1 MAYLNGSGPRAAG
14 DTMSGLI
21 QLVFTKDTMLTI
33 SDNFKDWENIKR
45 VKVAG
50 HDPRAILYSLTK
62 SLGSQAVQGRKR
74 GKDSL
79 PTAKGAKYVEAEARL
94 KRLYSAIEIDYDL
107 LEGAKVTPDKYA
119 DPLAQEIKLK
129 SIAQN
134 RYLSGV
140 VNRDGSSVLA
150 TIIDDTISGEAV
162 GSDSIGD
169 DIINFDSNPSVGG
182 YGAGHLEYDEAY
194 AVFRADGSGTLAT
207 VNTKVG
213 NDGVPFVYVL
223 VVDTERNDNDNYA
236 VVQFYSDAECTQ
248 SVTSAT
254 AALLAGDVLCK
265 AEMPVPK
272 EYAHDAGVWKRP
284 NGSAGSVSL
293 NQDLSEYGLEIG
305 GLYAIAASDGATYNG
320 VEARGSTKVTET
332 RANSKLADLDHLQ
345 RVMDKLNTK
354 MGRYKYNQMLVSP
367 GVQRTFL
374 QAQESDRRLRDHKD
388 KDRGFD
394 GFGFK
399 HGGMLLACED
409 SQFVPKQQISIIPAD
424 AKGVVQMHGSDFK
437 EFNVGG
443 MSSFPVVGSDGY
455 ETAVVKYMYATM
467 TFICNNPAAIGR
479 VTNVGILETE

>member
-1 MAYLNGSGPRAAG
+1 MAYLNGESPQGAG
-14 DTMSGLI
+14 STMAGLI

-62 SLGSQAVQGRKR
+62 SLGSQSVQGAAR
-74 GKDSL
+74 GKVAL
-79 PTAKGAKYVEAEARL
+79 PKAKGAKYVEAEARL

-107 LEGAKVTPDKYA
+107 FEGAKVTPQKYA

-140 VNRDGSSVLA
+140 ANRDGSSILA
-150 TIIDDTISGEAV
+150 TVVSEGTEGVDE
-162 GSDSIGD
+162 
-169 DIINFDSNPSVGG
+169 IINFESEPVVGG
-182 YGAGHLEYDEAY
+182 FGAGHLEYDEAY
-194 AVFRADGSGTLAT
+194 QVFRADGAQS
-207 VNTKVG
+207 VSSVG
-213 NDGVPFVYVL
+213 YVL
-223 VVDTERNDNDNYA
+223 VLDTERNDNDNYA
-236 VVQFYSDAECTQ
+236 VIEKYDNEDSTGAK
-248 SVTSAT
+248 AT
-254 AALLAGDVLCK
+254 FTIEAGDVLCK
-265 AEMPVPK
+265 VAMPVDPK
-272 EYAHDAGVWKRP
+272 YASAADTWARP
-284 NGSAGSVSL
+284 VGEE
-293 NQDLSEYGLEIG
+293 LSELGVEIG
-305 GLYAIAASDGATYNG
+305 GLYAIAAADGATYNG
-320 VEARGSTKVTET
+320 VEAKGSTKVTQVK
-332 RANSKLADLDHLQ
+332 ANSKLADLDHLQ

-409 SQFVPKQQISIIPAD
+409 SQFVPKHEISIVPAD

-437 EFNVGG
+437 EFSVDGK
-443 MSSFPVVGSDGY
+443 SSFPVVGQTGSY
-455 ETAVVKYMYATM
+455 ESAIVKYMYGTM

-479 VTNVGILETE
+479 VKNVGILETE

>member
-1 MAYLNGSGPRAAG
+1 MAYLNADGTNSGGSPSAAG
-14 DTMSGLI
+14 DTMAGLI

-62 SLGSQAVQGRKR
+62 SLGSQAVQGAAR
-74 GKDSL
+74 GKVDL
-79 PTAKGAKYVEAEARL
+79 PKAKGAKYVEAEARL

-107 LEGAKVTPDKYA
+107 FEGAKVTPQKYA

-150 TIIDDTISGEAV
+150 TVSEDAEGTDE
-162 GSDSIGD
+162 IGD
-169 DIINFDSNPSVGG
+169 VIVNFVSDIGLETKTVGG
-182 YGAGHLEYDEAY
+182 YGAGHLEYDEIYEVFEATGAE
-194 AVFRADGSGTLAT
+194 AVSSKG
-207 VNTKVG
+207 
-213 NDGVPFVYVL
+213 FVRIL
-223 VVDTERNDNDNYA
+223 DTERNDNDNYA
-236 VVQFYSDAECTQ
+236 VVEKVIDEDG
-248 SVTSAT
+248 SASASFT
-254 AALLAGDVLCK
+254 FAQGDVLCK
-265 AEMPVPK
+265 VNMPVHPK
-272 EYAHDAGVWKRP
+272 YASDAKEWARP
-284 NGSAGSVSL
+284 KGGL
-293 NQDLSEYGLEIG
+293 ELSELGVEIG
-305 GLYAIAASDGATYNG
+305 GLYAIAAADGAVYNG
-320 VEARGSTKVTET
+320 VEAKGSTKVTQVK
-332 RANSKLADLDHLQ
+332 ANSKLADLDHLQ

-388 KDRGFD
+388 TERGFD

-409 SQFVPKQQISIIPAD
+409 SQFVPKHEISIIPTD

-437 EFNVGG
+437 EFSVDGK
-443 MSSFPVVGSDGY
+443 SSFPVVGDTGRYQS
-455 ETAVVKYMYATM
+455 AIVKYMYGTM

-479 VTNVGILETE
+479 VKNVGILETE